1 MTRHRRNQFDRP
13 VAAGFSLVELMI
25 AMTLLA
31 LVSVVGLQIMQL
43 SETSFTQGRTQLNI
57 QQKNQAISAFIK
69 DDFKNET
76 LGETST
82 PIIYRH
88 KTAMPKGQQMMLQRS
103 RQPRNRI
110 SFSRKCIHQF
120 SPTNGWAWDST
131 EYENLMMPNCA
142 SQVWHLNRLIR
153 FIFRFAVKKTSD
165 EFHHNKRAVGQ

>member
-1 MTRHRRNQFDRP
+1 VTRHRRNQFDRP
-13 VAAGFSLVELMI
+13 VATGFSLVELMI

-82 PIIYRH
+82 PIIYRI
-88 KTAMPKGQQMMLQRS
+88 TIA
-103 RQPRNRI
+103 NRVAVDVATH
-110 SFSRKCIHQF
+110 R
-120 SPTNGWAWDST
+120 
-131 EYENLMMPNCA
+131 EYCQLE
-142 SQVWHLNRLIR
+142 
-153 FIFRFAVKKTSD
+153 
-165 EFHHNKRAVGQ
+165 